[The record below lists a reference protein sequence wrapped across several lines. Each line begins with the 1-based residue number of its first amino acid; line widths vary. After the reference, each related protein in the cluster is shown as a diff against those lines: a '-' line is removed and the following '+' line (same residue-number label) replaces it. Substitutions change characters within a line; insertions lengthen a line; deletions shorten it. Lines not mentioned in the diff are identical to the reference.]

1 MIIVDGFVG
10 CIFNYKSIYK
20 KNGLPMKYKGYY
32 LLFLVL
38 VLLDQFSKQIFIS
51 SFDVGQSIIINPY
64 LSWTYLQNTGAAF
77 SILAGGGGIQKA
89 FLLSVSILASVI
101 IFLWIQ
107 KTSEYQRQKLFGQF
121 LLLSG
126 AVGNLIDRAQYGYV
140 VDFIDMHVNGF
151 YWPVF
156 NLADSFIFMGV
167 LLLLFQR
174 KQPSL

>member
-1 MIIVDGFVG
+1 
-10 CIFNYKSIYK
+10 
-20 KNGLPMKYKGYY
+20 MKYKGYY
-32 LLFLVL
+32 LLFIAL
-38 VLLDQFSKQIFIS
+38 VLLDQFTKQIFIS
-51 SFDVGQSIIINPY
+51 SFDIGQSIIINPY

-77 SILAGGGGIQKA
+77 SILADGGEVQKA
-89 FLLSVSILASVI
+89 FLLAVSVLVSVI
-101 IFLWIQ
+101 VFLWIH

-121 LLLSG
+121 FLLSG

-156 NLADSFIFMGV
+156 NLADSFIIIGV
-167 LLLLFQR
+167 MLLLFQR

>member
-1 MIIVDGFVG
+1 MIIVDGFVVEFST
-10 CIFNYKSIYK
+10 ISQFLINY
-20 KNGLPMKYKGYY
+20 GLRMKYKSYY

-51 SFDVGQSIIINPY
+51 SFDIGQSIIINPY

-77 SILAGGGGIQKA
+77 SILADGGGVQKA
-89 FLLSVSILASVI
+89 FLLSVSVLVSVI
-101 IFLWIQ
+101 VILWIH
-107 KTSEYQRQKLFGQF
+107 KTSEYQRQKLYGQF

-156 NLADSFIFMGV
+156 NLADSFIFIGV
-167 LLLLFQR
+167 ILLLFLR

>member
-1 MIIVDGFVG
+1 
-10 CIFNYKSIYK
+10 
-20 KNGLPMKYKGYY
+20 MKYKGYY

-77 SILAGGGGIQKA
+77 SILSDGGGVQKA
-89 FLLSVSILASVI
+89 FLLSVSVLASVI
-101 IFLWIQ
+101 IFLWIH

-140 VDFIDMHVNGF
+140 VDFIDVHVNGF

-156 NLADSFIFMGV
+156 NLADSFIFIGV

>member
-1 MIIVDGFVG
+1 
-10 CIFNYKSIYK
+10 
-20 KNGLPMKYKGYY
+20 MKYKGYY

-77 SILAGGGGIQKA
+77 SILADGGGVQKA
-89 FLLSVSILASVI
+89 FLLSVSVLVSVI
-101 IFLWIQ
+101 IFLWIH

-140 VDFIDMHVNGF
+140 VDFIDVHVNGF
-151 YWPVF
+151 YWTVF
-156 NLADSFIFMGV
+156 NLADSFIFIGV

>member
-1 MIIVDGFVG
+1 
-10 CIFNYKSIYK
+10 
-20 KNGLPMKYKGYY
+20 MKYKGYY

-77 SILAGGGGIQKA
+77 SILADGGGVQKA
-89 FLLSVSILASVI
+89 FLLSVSVLASVI

>member
-1 MIIVDGFVG
+1 
-10 CIFNYKSIYK
+10 
-20 KNGLPMKYKGYY
+20 MKYKGYY

-38 VLLDQFSKQIFIS
+38 VLLDQYTKQIFIS
-51 SFDVGQSIIINPY
+51 SFDIGQSIIINPY

-77 SILAGGGGIQKA
+77 SILADGGGIQKA
-89 FLLSVSILASVI
+89 FLLSVSVLVSVI
-101 IFLWIQ
+101 IFLWIH

-156 NLADSFIFMGV
+156 NLADSFIFIGV

>member
-1 MIIVDGFVG
+1 MGLLVAFSTISQFIK
-10 CIFNYKSIYK
+10 NY
-20 KNGLPMKYKGYY
+20 GLPMKYKGYY

-77 SILAGGGGIQKA
+77 SILADGGEIKKA
-89 FLLSVSILASVI
+89 FLLSVSVLASVI

>member
-1 MIIVDGFVG
+1 
-10 CIFNYKSIYK
+10 
-20 KNGLPMKYKGYY
+20 MKYKGYY

-51 SFDVGQSIIINPY
+51 SFDVGQSIIINSY

-77 SILAGGGGIQKA
+77 SILADGGEVQKA
-89 FLLSVSILASVI
+89 FLLSVSVLVSVI
-101 IFLWIQ
+101 VILWIH
-107 KTSEYQRQKLFGQF
+107 KTSEYHRQKLFGQF

-156 NLADSFIFMGV
+156 NLADSFIFIGV
-167 LLLLFQR
+167 LLLLFMR
-174 KQPSL
+174 KQPTL

>member
-1 MIIVDGFVG
+1 
-10 CIFNYKSIYK
+10 
-20 KNGLPMKYKGYY
+20 MKYKGYY

-38 VLLDQFSKQIFIS
+38 VLLDQFTKQIFIS

-77 SILAGGGGIQKA
+77 SILADCGEVQKA
-89 FLLSVSILASVI
+89 FLLSVSVLVSVVVI
-101 IFLWIQ
+101 LWIH
-107 KTSEYQRQKLFGQF
+107 KSSEYQRQKLFGQF

-156 NLADSFIFMGV
+156 NLADSFIFIGV
-167 LLLLFQR
+167 ILLLFQR

>member
-1 MIIVDGFVG
+1 
-10 CIFNYKSIYK
+10 
-20 KNGLPMKYKGYY
+20 MKYKGYY

-77 SILAGGGGIQKA
+77 SILADGGGIQKA
-89 FLLSVSILASVI
+89 FLLSVSVLASVI

-140 VDFIDMHVNGF
+140 VDFIDVHVNGF

-156 NLADSFIFMGV
+156 NLADSFIFIGV
-167 LLLLFQR
+167 MLLLFQR

>member
-1 MIIVDGFVG
+1 
-10 CIFNYKSIYK
+10 
-20 KNGLPMKYKGYY
+20 MKYKGYY

-51 SFDVGQSIIINPY
+51 SFDLGQSIIINPY

-77 SILAGGGGIQKA
+77 SILADGGEIKKA
-89 FLLSVSILASVI
+89 FLLSVSVLASVI

-107 KTSEYQRQKLFGQF
+107 KTSEYRRQKLFGQF

-156 NLADSFIFMGV
+156 NLADSFIFIGV
-167 LLLLFQR
+167 MLLLFQR
-174 KQPSL
+174 K

>member
-1 MIIVDGFVG
+1 
-10 CIFNYKSIYK
+10 
-20 KNGLPMKYKGYY
+20 MKYKSYY

-51 SFDVGQSIIINPY
+51 SFDVGQSIIINSY

-77 SILAGGGGIQKA
+77 SILADGGEVQKA
-89 FLLSVSILASVI
+89 FLLSVSVLVSVI
-101 IFLWIQ
+101 VFLWIQ
-107 KTSEYQRQKLFGQF
+107 KTSEYQRQKLYGQF

-140 VDFIDMHVNGF
+140 VDFIDVHVNGF

-156 NLADSFIFMGV
+156 NLADSFIFIGV

-174 KQPSL
+174 KQPSF

>member
-1 MIIVDGFVG
+1 
-10 CIFNYKSIYK
+10 
-20 KNGLPMKYKGYY
+20 MKYKSYY

-77 SILAGGGGIQKA
+77 SILADGGGIQKA
-89 FLLSVSILASVI
+89 FLLSVSVLVSVI
-101 IFLWIQ
+101 IFLWIH

-140 VDFIDMHVNGF
+140 VDFIDVHVNGF

-156 NLADSFIFMGV
+156 NLADSFIFIGV

>member
-1 MIIVDGFVG
+1 MGLLVEFSTISQF
-10 CIFNYKSIYK
+10 FKNY
-20 KNGLPMKYKGYY
+20 GLRMKYKSYY

-38 VLLDQFSKQIFIS
+38 VLLDQFTKQIFIS

-77 SILAGGGGIQKA
+77 SILADGGGVEKA
-89 FLLSVSILASVI
+89 FLLAVSVLVSVI
-101 IFLWIQ
+101 VILWIH
-107 KTSEYQRQKLFGQF
+107 KTSEYQRQKLYGQF

-156 NLADSFIFMGV
+156 NLADSFIFIGV
-167 LLLLFQR
+167 MLLVFQR

>member
-1 MIIVDGFVG
+1 MGLLVEFSTISQF
-10 CIFNYKSIYK
+10 FKNY
-20 KNGLPMKYKGYY
+20 GLRMKYKGYY

-38 VLLDQFSKQIFIS
+38 VLLDQFTKQIFIS
-51 SFDVGQSIIINPY
+51 SFDVGQSIIINLY
-64 LSWTYLQNTGAAF
+64 LIWTYLQHTGSSF
-77 SILAGGGGIQKA
+77 SIFADGGVVQNA
-89 FLLSVSILASVI
+89 FFLSVSVLVSVI
-101 IFLWIQ
+101 VVLWIH
-107 KTSEYQRQKLFGQF
+107 KTEEYQRQKLYGQF

-156 NLADSFIFMGV
+156 NFADSFIFIGV
-167 LLLLFQR
+167 MLLLFQR

>member
-1 MIIVDGFVG
+1 
-10 CIFNYKSIYK
+10 
-20 KNGLPMKYKGYY
+20 MKYKGYY

-77 SILAGGGGIQKA
+77 SILADGGGIQKA
-89 FLLSVSILASVI
+89 FLLSVSVLASVI

-140 VDFIDMHVNGF
+140 VDFIDVHVNGL

-156 NLADSFIFMGV
+156 NLADSFIFIGV

-174 KQPSL
+174 KQHSL

>member
-1 MIIVDGFVG
+1 
-10 CIFNYKSIYK
+10 
-20 KNGLPMKYKGYY
+20 MKYKGYY

-38 VLLDQFSKQIFIS
+38 VLFDQFTKQIFIS
-51 SFDVGQSIIINPY
+51 SFEVGQSIIINPY

-77 SILAGGGGIQKA
+77 SILADGGGVQKA
-89 FLLSVSILASVI
+89 FLLSVSVLVSVI
-101 IFLWIQ
+101 VILWIH

-140 VDFIDMHVNGF
+140 VDFINMHVNGF

-156 NLADSFIFMGV
+156 NLADSFIFIGV
-167 LLLLFQR
+167 MLLVFQR

>member
-1 MIIVDGFVG
+1 
-10 CIFNYKSIYK
+10 
-20 KNGLPMKYKGYY
+20 MKYKGYY

-51 SFDVGQSIIINPY
+51 SFDVGQSIIINAY

-77 SILAGGGGIQKA
+77 SILADGGGIQKA
-89 FLLSVSILASVI
+89 FLLSVSVLVSVI
-101 IFLWIQ
+101 VFLWIH
-107 KTSEYQRQKLFGQF
+107 KTSEYHLQKLFGQF

-140 VDFIDMHVNGF
+140 VDFIDVHVNGF

-156 NLADSFIFMGV
+156 NLADSFIFIGV

-174 KQPSL
+174 KKPSL

>member
-1 MIIVDGFVG
+1 
-10 CIFNYKSIYK
+10 
-20 KNGLPMKYKGYY
+20 MKYKGYY

-77 SILAGGGGIQKA
+77 SILADGGAVQKA
-89 FLLSVSILASVI
+89 FLLSVSVLVSVI
-101 IFLWIQ
+101 IFLWIH

-156 NLADSFIFMGV
+156 NLADSFIFIGV
-167 LLLLFQR
+167 ILLLFQR

>member
-1 MIIVDGFVG
+1 
-10 CIFNYKSIYK
+10 
-20 KNGLPMKYKGYY
+20 MKYKGYY

-77 SILAGGGGIQKA
+77 SILADGGGVQKA
-89 FLLSVSILASVI
+89 FLLSVSVLASVI

-140 VDFIDMHVNGF
+140 VDFIDVHVNGF

-156 NLADSFIFMGV
+156 NLADSFIFIGV

>member
-1 MIIVDGFVG
+1 
-10 CIFNYKSIYK
+10 
-20 KNGLPMKYKGYY
+20 MKYKGYY

-51 SFDVGQSIIINPY
+51 SFDIGQSIIINPY

-77 SILAGGGGIQKA
+77 SILADGGGVQKA
-89 FLLSVSILASVI
+89 FLLSVSVLVSVI
-101 IFLWIQ
+101 VILWIH

-140 VDFIDMHVNGF
+140 IDFIDMHVNGF

-156 NLADSFIFMGV
+156 NLADSFIFIGV
-167 LLLLFQR
+167 ILLLFQR

>member
-1 MIIVDGFVG
+1 
-10 CIFNYKSIYK
+10 
-20 KNGLPMKYKGYY
+20 MKYKGYY

-51 SFDVGQSIIINPY
+51 SFDVGQSIIVNPY

-77 SILAGGGGIQKA
+77 SILADGGGIQKA
-89 FLLSVSILASVI
+89 FLLSVSVLASVI

-140 VDFIDMHVNGF
+140 VDFIDVHVNGF

-156 NLADSFIFMGV
+156 NLADSFIFIGV

>member
-1 MIIVDGFVG
+1 
-10 CIFNYKSIYK
+10 
-20 KNGLPMKYKGYY
+20 MKYKGYY

-51 SFDVGQSIIINPY
+51 SFDIGQSIIINPY

-77 SILAGGGGIQKA
+77 SILADGGGIQKA
-89 FLLSVSILASVI
+89 FLLSVSVLVSVI
-101 IFLWIQ
+101 VFLWIQ
-107 KTSEYQRQKLFGQF
+107 KTSEYHRQKLFGQF

-156 NLADSFIFMGV
+156 NLADSFIFIGV

>member
-1 MIIVDGFVG
+1 
-10 CIFNYKSIYK
+10 
-20 KNGLPMKYKGYY
+20 MKYKGYY

-38 VLLDQFSKQIFIS
+38 VLLDQFTKQIFIS
-51 SFDVGQSIIINPY
+51 SFDIGQSIIINPY

-77 SILAGGGGIQKA
+77 SILADGGEVQKA
-89 FLLSVSILASVI
+89 FLLSVSVLVSVI
-101 IFLWIQ
+101 IFLWIH

-156 NLADSFIFMGV
+156 NLADSFIFIGV

-174 KQPSL
+174 KQASL

>member
-1 MIIVDGFVG
+1 MGLLVEFSTISQFLK
-10 CIFNYKSIYK
+10 NY
-20 KNGLPMKYKGYY
+20 GLPMKFKGYY

-51 SFDVGQSIIINPY
+51 SFDVGQSIIINSY

-77 SILAGGGGIQKA
+77 SILAGGGGVQKA
-89 FLLSVSILASVI
+89 FLLSVSVFVSVI
-101 IFLWIQ
+101 VFLWIH
-107 KTSEYQRQKLFGQF
+107 KTSEYHRQKLFGQF
-121 LLLSG
+121 FLLSG

-156 NLADSFIFMGV
+156 NLADSFIFIGV

>member
-1 MIIVDGFVG
+1 
-10 CIFNYKSIYK
+10 
-20 KNGLPMKYKGYY
+20 MKYKGYY

-77 SILAGGGGIQKA
+77 SILADGGEVQKA
-89 FLLSVSILASVI
+89 FLLSVSVLVSVI
-101 IFLWIQ
+101 VILWIH
-107 KTSEYQRQKLFGQF
+107 KTSEYQRQKLYGQF

-156 NLADSFIFMGV
+156 NLADSFIFIGV

>member
-1 MIIVDGFVG
+1 MGLLVAFSTISQFIK
-10 CIFNYKSIYK
+10 NY
-20 KNGLPMKYKGYY
+20 GLPMKYKGYY

-77 SILAGGGGIQKA
+77 SILADGREIQKA
-89 FLLSVSILASVI
+89 FLLSVSVLASVI

-126 AVGNLIDRAQYGYV
+126 AGGNLIDRAQYGYV
-140 VDFIDMHVNGF
+140 VDFIDIHTIGV

-156 NLADSFIFMGV
+156 YLADSFIFIGV

>member
-1 MIIVDGFVG
+1 
-10 CIFNYKSIYK
+10 
-20 KNGLPMKYKGYY
+20 MKYKGYY

-77 SILAGGGGIQKA
+77 SILADGGGIQKA
-89 FLLSVSILASVI
+89 FLLSVSVLVSVI
-101 IFLWIQ
+101 IFLWIH

-156 NLADSFIFMGV
+156 NLADSFIFIGV